1 MASSDEPHDA
11 APPVGAHQMRWS
23 SGDVRERRD
32 ACLRCVR
39 EDHSKRCP
47 SGRLQVTLVL
57 NGPTDLCVVTVH
69 PDGVI
74 AYSRTGRS
82 VVTYAGGRG
91 VNGFSSSCPFWITP

>member
-1 MASSDEPHDA
+1 MCARGPLEEV
-11 APPVGAHQMRWS
+11 PVGAPP
-23 SGDVRERRD
+23 GDI
-32 ACLRCVR
+32 
-39 EDHSKRCP
+39 
-47 SGRLQVTLVL
+47 GL